1 MKNIVYLFAY
11 LFISSCS
18 AQKKVIESLK
28 QDIVLFSF
36 SEKNISLSQARY
48 YNENYS
54 IAMNIRYLIGTHYG
68 KFDYTFIKNKKDTMN
83 IKCFCHQE
91 DNLYFKNLK
100 FKKGSFELSFDFPKK
115 YNEQLKKYER
125 QKTYI
130 VGNNIKTTK
139 ETQNILFKNSD
150 YEQLRKP
157 NYKDT
162 YFRDLKFLEI
172 NLKDTMN
179 VKLEQINKK

>member
-1 MKNIVYLFAY
+1 MKNIVYLFTY
-11 LFISSCS
+11 LLMSSCS

-28 QDIVLFSF
+28 QDIILFNF
-36 SEKNISLSQARY
+36 LEKNISLSQASY

-54 IAMNIRYLIGTHYG
+54 IAMNIRYLIGMRYG

-83 IKCFCHQE
+83 IKCFCRQE

-100 FKKGSFELSFDFPKK
+100 FKKGNYKLNFSFSKVYNKK
-115 YNEQLKKYER
+115 SEKYE
-125 QKTYI
+125 KVKSVI
-130 VGNNIKTTK
+130 LGKEIKTTK
-139 ETQNILFKNSD
+139 EIQNILFKNAD
-150 YEQLRKP
+150 YEQLKKP

-172 NLKDTMN
+172 NLKDTIN
-179 VKLEQINKK
+179 VKLIQIEQE